1 MSRATPPHQPRVD
14 ARVSGASAA
23 LPPPLRPE
31 TLAVH
36 AGYDPAT
43 ASNSAKPP
51 IFMTSTFAYA
61 SAQAAKDIHEAYFAG
76 TGPAAGSGAGHIY
89 SRLGHPGLDMVET
102 RLAALDGAEA
112 AAVFNTGMATHSAI
126 ALAHLRPGDSVV
138 HSRPIYG
145 GTDGLYNV
153 MLMPHLGVTSV
164 PFTDGCD
171 ETAIRG
177 AIATARAAGP
187 LKLIVIETPAN
198 PTAAL
203 VDIALV
209 VRLAAEITPR
219 PRVVV
224 DNTLLGPIFQRPIA
238 LGVDLCMTSLTKYC
252 GGHSDLLAGGVTG
265 TEAEI
270 APLRLL
276 RTTLGSHLDPF
287 TCWLL
292 LRSMETV
299 ALRSERAMT
308 NARTIAEFLRN
319 HAKVASVTYLGFVA
333 PGTPQHDIYAR
344 QCTAAGST
352 FAFRVHGGEAA
363 AFRLLD
369 ALRLLRF
376 AVSLGGSETLITHPA
391 TTTHYAVDTATRDSI
406 GIDAATLRLSVGI
419 EHVDDLVADL
429 AQALDGV

>member
-1 MSRATPPHQPRVD
+1 MSAGR
-14 ARVSGASAA
+14 GY
-23 LPPPLRPE
+23 RPE

-43 ASNSAKPP
+43 AANSAKPP
-51 IFMTSTFAYA
+51 IYLTSTFAYA
-61 SAQAAKDIHEAYFAG
+61 SAQAAKDIHEAYFDG
-76 TGPAAGSGAGHIY
+76 TGPAVGGPGHIY
-89 SRLGHPGLDMVET
+89 SRLGHPGLDMVEA

-145 GTDGLYNV
+145 GTDGLYHL
-153 MLMPHLGVTSV
+153 LMPQMGIHSFA
-164 PFTDGCD
+164 FTDGCD
-171 ETAIRG
+171 AADIR
-177 AIATARAAGP
+177 AVVDTARAAGP
-187 LKLIVIETPAN
+187 LRLIVIETPAN

-209 VRLAAEITPR
+209 VALAAEIAPR
-219 PRVVV
+219 PLVLV

-265 TEAEI
+265 RQELI
-270 APLRLL
+270 APLQLL
-276 RTTLGSHLDPF
+276 RTTLGSQLDPF

-299 ALRSERAMT
+299 GLRSERAMT
-308 NARTIAEFLRN
+308 NARTVAEFLRD
-319 HAKVASVTYLGFVA
+319 HSKVASVTYLGFLA
-333 PGTPQHDIYAR
+333 PGTLQRAVYDR

-363 AFRLLD
+363 AFRFLD
-369 ALRLLRF
+369 RLRLLRF

-391 TTTHYAVDTATRDSI
+391 TTTHYAVSAEARDSV
-406 GIDAATLRLSVGI
+406 GIDPSTLRLSVGI
-419 EHVDDLVADL
+419 EHVDDLIGDL
-429 AQALDGV
+429 AQALDAV